1 MTLAMPDSVTVPDL
15 PGGYDAYLGY
25 ADGTWPTAAALH
37 AKFPAADLL
46 ILTVT
51 GQTLQADGCDV
62 ETGDLTPEGGARWAV
77 SKRAAYPGFRPV
89 MYASVGVM
97 GAQLLPALA
106 AKGVA
111 RPDVRLLS
119 AHYGAGPHICGP
131 RSCGELGTGADGT
144 QWTDAYMVPG
154 GARVDMSMLAD
165 GFFGTVPPL
174 TGTEKIVAE
183 LGIVRQGDTGD
194 AARTVQGLC
203 VARRTTGLAVDGVY
217 GPYTVSAVKFLQ
229 SAARVPADGV
239 VGPVTWRVL
248 LGIA

>member
-89 MYASVGVM
+89 MYASVSGTTAHL
-97 GAQLLPALA
+97 GAF
-106 AKGVA
+106 
-111 RPDVRLLS
+111 
-119 AHYGAGPHICGP
+119 I
-131 RSCGELGTGADGT
+131 
-144 QWTDAYMVPG
+144 
-154 GARVDMSMLAD
+154 RV
-165 GFFGTVPPL
+165 GR
-174 TGTEKIVAE
+174 EKVC
-183 LGIVRQGDTGD
+183 QD
-194 AARTVQGLC
+194 AARSGGQC
-203 VARRTTGLAVDGVY
+203 VAA
-217 GPYTVSAVKFLQ
+217 SALN
-229 SAARVPADGV
+229 
-239 VGPVTWRVL
+239 
-248 LGIA
+248 